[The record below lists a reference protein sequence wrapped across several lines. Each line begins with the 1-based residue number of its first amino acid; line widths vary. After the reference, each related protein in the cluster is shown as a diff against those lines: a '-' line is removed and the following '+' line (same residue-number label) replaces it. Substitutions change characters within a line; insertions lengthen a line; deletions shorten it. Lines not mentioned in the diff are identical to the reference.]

1 MAKLINLLTL
11 VGVLF
16 FAWWMFKRFLRNRK
30 LKQQGYE
37 IKQEGIR
44 PITLFSIVMVVMYG
58 AYMIYHF
65 SVTPL

>member
-11 VGVLF
+11 AGLLF

-37 IKQEGIR
+37 VKQEGIR
-44 PITLFSIVMVVMYG
+44 PITLLSIVMIVMYG
-58 AYMIYHF
+58 AYMIYYL
-65 SVTPL
+65 SSGA